1 VKIDGTLLSLGYR
14 RTLSEHTI
22 YVWWNGDAQLVVR
35 VYIDD
40 LVITGSGCDDIKS
53 FKEEMVAAFK
63 MSDLYILHYYLNI
76 EVK

>member
-1 VKIDGTLLSLGYR
+1 
-14 RTLSEHTI
+14 
-22 YVWWNGDAQLVVR
+22 VVR

-63 MSDLYILHYYLNI
+63 MSDLCILHYYLNI